1 MRDKGVGVRWRMG
14 DGEGMSAKK
23 DGIRGGGMGM
33 QGCRRRQKVV
43 ARACA
48 SLQAGKEEG
57 GYLLYDACLPR
68 VHARTHARCTN
79 CLHAR
84 IQQKHTRARRYNIFH
99 PSPPT
104 IMSLQLS
111 SLPLSLSPPPPRS
124 SSVRASPP
132 LTAPGV
138 DFPATYSPSLLRVF
152 ILGDKLVKSLVCVRV
167 V

>member
-1 MRDKGVGVRWRMG
+1 MKDERQGGGCEVENGRGGYECKERWDTGWG
-14 DGEGMSAKK
+14 DGDAGVQASSKGGCACMRELAKLE
-23 DGIRGGGMGM
+23 
-33 QGCRRRQKVV
+33 RRRVGIYCMTPV
-43 ARACA
+43 YR
-48 SLQAGKEEG
+48 
-57 GYLLYDACLPR
+57 GY
-68 VHARTHARCTN
+68 THARCTN
-79 CLHAR
+79 YLHAR

-99 PSPPT
+99 PSPSHHHVPSTLLPT
-104 IMSLQLS
+104 
-111 SLPLSLSPPPPRS
+111 PLSLSPSLPRS

>member
-68 VHARTHARCTN
+68 VHARTHAARTVFT
-79 CLHAR
+79 HAYN
-84 IQQKHTRARRYNIFH
+84 KNTRAHAVTISFPLP
-99 PSPPT
+99 PST

-111 SLPLSLSPPPPRS
+111 SLPLSLTPPPPRS